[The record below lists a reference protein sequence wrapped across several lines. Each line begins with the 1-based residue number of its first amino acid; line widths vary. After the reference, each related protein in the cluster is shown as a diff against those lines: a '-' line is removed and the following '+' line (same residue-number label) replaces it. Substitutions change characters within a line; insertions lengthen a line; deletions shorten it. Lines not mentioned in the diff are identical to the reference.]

1 MTSTGSWRL
10 ATPSYALAPGLRRIV
25 CRARDDMRMIQ
36 LLGRGVLP
44 AALRAA
50 VLAAAAGISVAGA
63 TPPARATTP
72 LGDPP
77 LVSATNAALQ
87 ASVSVTVTY
96 NDDSP
101 AGTAYLYAA
110 GGTGRLGLFTA
121 ASLRENDDGQALRQ
135 AASVI
140 SAGEDADSTGETTIL
155 TARFR
160 CIEQGLV
167 YFVLTFVQDQGGIL
181 STAASVLGCGVLP
194 PTPPPSSPA
203 QPPPPFSPPA
213 EFGQS
218 SLTAAA
224 GPSGQTF
231 TLTATYRDDSPAGVA
246 IVNLT
251 YPTSG
256 AARFT
261 AASLQVNNDGQT
273 VRVASGSISISED
286 ADAVAESTTLRAT
299 LACAAPGAVSVS
311 LTFIADDGR
320 LYGRNTQFDCG
331 GATPAIAPAPQ
342 PCPPAPP
349 AATGPCVPP
358 AAVACSPANA
368 TRPASGP
375 SPIVCA
381 IRPPS
386 TGDGGLIRTSSL
398 ETEG

>member
-1 MTSTGSWRL
+1 MN
-10 ATPSYALAPGLRRIV
+10 
-25 CRARDDMRMIQ
+25 Q

-50 VLAAAAGISVAGA
+50 VLAVVAGISVAGA
-63 TPPARATTP
+63 SPTARATAP
-72 LGDPP
+72 IGEPP

-87 ASVSVTVTY
+87 ASVSVTVSY

-110 GGTGRLGLFTA
+110 GGTGRFGLFTA

-140 SAGEDADSTGETTIL
+140 SAGEDADSKGETTIL
-155 TARFR
+155 TVRFR

-181 STAASVLGCGVLP
+181 STAASVLGCGILP

-203 QPPPPFSPPA
+203 PPPPPFSPPA
-213 EFGQS
+213 DFGQS

-224 GPSGQTF
+224 GPSSQTF

-251 YPTSG
+251 SG
-256 AARFT
+256 AARFS
-261 AASLQVNNDGQT
+261 AAALEANNDGQVVSVT
-273 VRVASGSISISED
+273 SGSISVSED
-286 ADAVAESTTLRAT
+286 RDAVAESTTLRAT

-320 LYGRNTQFDCG
+320 LYGRNTQFDCA
-331 GATPAIAPAPQ
+331 GATPAIAPAPP
-342 PCPPAPP
+342 PCPPAPL
-349 AATGPCVPP
+349 AATGPCVPA
-358 AAVACSPANA
+358 AAVACPPANA
-368 TRPASGP
+368 TPPASG
-375 SPIVCA
+375 SPPVVCA

-386 TGDGGLIRTSSL
+386 TGNGGLIRTSFL
-398 ETEG
+398 ESDR